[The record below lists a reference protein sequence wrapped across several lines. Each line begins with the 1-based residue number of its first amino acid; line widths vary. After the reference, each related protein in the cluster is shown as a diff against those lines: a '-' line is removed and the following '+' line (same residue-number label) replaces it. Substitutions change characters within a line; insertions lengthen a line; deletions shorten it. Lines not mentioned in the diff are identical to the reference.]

1 MFNEDVSGINMIY
14 NINRNIMEENIQIFG
29 YKFVKNN
36 KNNCK
41 IIIDNKEYEITEK
54 YNIKQFKNNILN
66 IKLEGINNITDISS
80 MFEGCSSLS
89 SLPDISK
96 L

>member
-14 NINRNIMEENIQIFG
+14 NINRNIMGENIYIFG

-41 IIIDNKEYEITEK
+41 LII
-54 YNIKQFKNNILN
+54 KNM
-66 IKLEGINNITDISS
+66 K
-80 MFEGCSSLS
+80 
-89 SLPDISK
+89 
-96 L
+96 